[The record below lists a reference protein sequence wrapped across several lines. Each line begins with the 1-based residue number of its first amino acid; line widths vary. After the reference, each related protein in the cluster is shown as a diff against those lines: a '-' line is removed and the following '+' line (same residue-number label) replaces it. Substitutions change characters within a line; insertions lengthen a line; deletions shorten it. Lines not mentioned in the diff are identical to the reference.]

1 MSKGGWARWQV
12 VLAVGIGVFLYVRSP
27 IDLLPDRMGP
37 LGLLDDLIVL
47 GVALSWVRRYLGDG
61 GPGSEPATPPP
72 HGSSDTTPSDPY
84 EILEVTRD
92 ASPAEI
98 TRAYRE
104 QMKRYH
110 PDRVAGLGDELQ
122 RLAHE
127 RTITIQRAYDTIGR
141 R

>member
-1 MSKGGWARWQV
+1 MSTGGWKRWQV
-12 VLAVGIGVFLYVRSP
+12 VLAVGLGVFLYLRSP
-27 IDLLPDRMGP
+27 IDVLPDRMGL

-47 GVALSWVRRYLGDG
+47 GVAYSWVRRYLGD
-61 GPGSEPATPPP
+61 PLSKPAPPP
-72 HGSSDTTPSDPY
+72 PRGSSDTIPSDPY
-84 EILEVTRD
+84 EILEVARD

-110 PDRVAGLGDELQ
+110 PDRVADLGDELQ

-127 RTITIQRAYDTIGR
+127 RAIAIQRAYDTIGR

>member
-1 MSKGGWARWQV
+1 MELRRSGPDHHV
-12 VLAVGIGVFLYVRSP
+12 DRSP
-27 IDLLPDRMGP
+27 IDASTRDLPARCTTN
-37 LGLLDDLIVL
+37 
-47 GVALSWVRRYLGDG
+47 
-61 GPGSEPATPPP
+61 PATPPP
-72 HGSSDTTPSDPY
+72 HGSSDTPPSDPY
-84 EILEVTRD
+84 EILEVARD

-127 RTITIQRAYDTIGR
+127 RAIAIQRAYDAIGR